1 MQCAGLILAGGQAT
15 RFGGVDK
22 AFVQL
27 AGRSFLEH
35 VLARFSGQ
43 VDALALSANG
53 DPVRFVAYGLPVLA
67 DNPMFSAC
75 GPLAGVAA
83 GLQWAQAQGAEFLLT
98 SPVDT
103 PFLPLDLRAQL
114 EPGPAFA
121 VHNGMAQPL
130 CALWPVAFI
139 SDLEAF
145 LHQPGRHKVSEALAR
160 CAARPVEILAPAQA
174 FANLNSPQDLTL
186 YERGLR

>member
-27 AGRSFLEH
+27 AGRPFIEH
-35 VLARFSGQ
+35 VLARLSGQ
-43 VDALALSANG
+43 VARLAISANG
-53 DPVRFVAYGLPVLA
+53 DPTRFAAYGLPVLA
-67 DNPMFSAC
+67 DNKLFHDC

-83 GLQWAQAQGAEFLLT
+83 GLRWAHAQGAAFLLT

-121 VHNGMAQPL
+121 VHKGFSQPL
-130 CALWPVAFI
+130 CALWPVPFI
-139 SDLEAF
+139 TGLEAF
-145 LHQPGRHKVSEALAR
+145 LRQPGRHKVSEALAR
-160 CAARPVEILAPAQA
+160 CAARPVEMVAPEQA

-186 YERGLR
+186 YEDGLR

>member
-27 AGRSFLEH
+27 AGCSFIEH
-35 VLARFSGQ
+35 VLGRLSGQ
-43 VDALALSANG
+43 VASFAISANG
-53 DPVRFVAYGLPVLA
+53 NPARFAAYGVPVLA
-67 DNPMFSAC
+67 DNPAFYGC

-83 GLQWAQAQGAEFLLT
+83 GLRWAAAQGADYLLT

-121 VHNGMAQPL
+121 VHNGLAQPL
-130 CALWPVAFI
+130 CALWPVTFAAG
-139 SDLEAF
+139 LEEF
-145 LHQPGRHKVSEALAR
+145 LRQAGRHKVSEALAN
-160 CAARPVEILAPAQA
+160 CAAKPVEVVASAQS
-174 FANLNSPQDLTL
+174 FANFNSQQDLTL
-186 YERGLR
+186 YEAGLR

>member
-27 AGRSFLEH
+27 AGRPFIEH
-35 VLARFSGQ
+35 VLARLSGQ
-43 VDALALSANG
+43 ATCLAISANG
-53 DPVRFVAYGLPVLA
+53 DPTRFAAYGLPVLA
-67 DNPMFSAC
+67 DNKLFHDC

-83 GLQWAQAQGAEFLLT
+83 GLRWAAAQGAEFLLT

-130 CALWPVAFI
+130 CALWPVTFI
-139 SDLEAF
+139 SGLEAF
-145 LHQPGRHKVSEALAR
+145 LYQPGRHKVSEALAS
-160 CAARPVEILAPAQA
+160 CAAEAVEIEAPTQA
-174 FANLNSPQDLTL
+174 FANLNSPQDVLT
-186 YERGLR
+186 YGDGLP

>member
-27 AGRSFLEH
+27 AGRPFIEH
-35 VLARFSGQ
+35 VLARLSGQ
-43 VDALALSANG
+43 ATCLAISANG
-53 DPVRFVAYGLPVLA
+53 DPTRFATYGLPVLA
-67 DNPMFSAC
+67 DNKLFHDC

-83 GLQWAQAQGAEFLLT
+83 GLRWAAAQGAEFLLT

-130 CALWPVAFI
+130 CALWPVTFI
-139 SDLEAF
+139 SGLEAF
-145 LHQPGRHKVSEALAR
+145 LCQPGRHKVSEALAS
-160 CAARPVEILAPAQA
+160 CAAESVEIEAPTQA
-174 FANLNSPQDLTL
+174 FANLNSPQDVLT
-186 YERGLR
+186 YGDGLP